1 MRPDHANPTPVSA
14 PRVAASPGDSVLSG
28 LSEAELRRNVYQFS
42 DLSYFSIKQRFIIK
56 TVGLVSYWW
65 IRLMGHTVRWEVVDW
80 HHYEEIQRA
89 GNRIIYTFWH
99 NCVFLATWFWRRRG
113 IVVMSSRS
121 FDGECT
127 GRLIYR
133 LGYGRARGSSTRGAG
148 QAMRQLVACL
158 NHQMDVA
165 FTIDGPRGPRFIA
178 KPGAVRLARMTGQAI
193 LPFHISAER
202 YWEAKSWDRFQIPHL
217 FTRAVVLLGKP
228 IYVAPT
234 ASDDELAE
242 HQAELQATLD
252 ELRTRAE
259 QWWRR

>member
-1 MRPDHANPTPVSA
+1 MVS
-14 PRVAASPGDSVLSG
+14 S
-28 LSEAELRRNVYQFS
+28 LSETELRRKVYEFS

-56 TVGLVSYWW
+56 TVGLISYWW
-65 IRLMGHTVRWEVVDW
+65 ISLIGHTVRWEVVDW
-80 HHYEEIQRA
+80 HHYEDIRRA
-89 GNRIIYTFWH
+89 GNGIIYTFWH
-99 NCVFLATWFWRRRG
+99 TCVFLATWFWRRRG

-133 LGYGRARGSSTRGAG
+133 LGYGRARGSSSRGAG
-148 QAMRQLVACL
+148 QAMRQLAACL
-158 NHQMDVA
+158 NHRMDVA

-202 YWEAKSWDRFQIPHL
+202 YWEANSWDRFQVPFP

-228 IYVAPT
+228 ICVSP
-234 ASDDELAE
+234 DGGEDELARR
-242 HQAELQATLD
+242 QAELQASLD
-252 ELRTRAE
+252 ELRARGD
-259 QWWRR
+259 QWWKR